1 MMLHIQSVQSFA
13 FPTHVHHFPHE
24 RQRRTRTRQNLV
36 DSTFKRQ
43 QTASLLRSFAFP
55 KPTESNIKAQTKSDS
70 STKEE
75 QQNTTQQ
82 ASFFGF
88 PNEVASPLALV
99 LLSQFILF
107 IGVGAVIPSIP
118 LYGKVLGLSNK
129 LNGIVISAPAVA
141 SLLASKM
148 AGEFADQARKPA
160 MLIGMAVII
169 ASDIGTALANSLF
182 TLTLARLGLGL
193 GRIVSESGERGL
205 LADLAKSAPEL
216 RGRALAAQQ
225 AVMALGIAVGAPAGG
240 LVVEQYGPR
249 ASFLCVSAAACVAF
263 VLYQCLPETVVA
275 VARVEHTHHNTSTQ
289 EDKWTILLQENK
301 WKGLALCQIGAS
313 SGFAAKIASIPI
325 LAADALPGGA
335 IGAGA
340 LLSAAGLVG
349 LIGAPI
355 GGWLTDQTSA
365 KSTAILSGVVSA
377 TGLLLIPFA
386 LQSSSNS
393 MLLLSF
399 GDPDASSISMLGQ
412 DMSSSAAAFTI
423 VVLLWSIGA
432 AAQGPA
438 LTAFA
443 QELAPAGIEATA
455 MALPRAC
462 GDGTYIVAPF
472 LLGFVSD
479 LKSSVAG
486 TDCAA
491 AGVMGLLGVLALVL
505 LGGNDERDD
514 KQASNE

>member
-1 MMLHIQSVQSFA
+1 VEQDTTNQDA
-13 FPTHVHHFPHE
+13 T
-24 RQRRTRTRQNLV
+24 TT
-36 DSTFKRQ
+36 T
-43 QTASLLRSFAFP
+43 T
-55 KPTESNIKAQTKSDS
+55 TTTTTKS
-70 STKEE
+70 STDE
-75 QQNTTQQ
+75 
-82 ASFFGF
+82 
-88 PNEVASPLALV
+88 
-99 LLSQFILF
+99 
-107 IGVGAVIPSIP
+107 
-118 LYGKVLGLSNK
+118 
-129 LNGIVISAPAVA
+129 
-141 SLLASKM
+141 
-148 AGEFADQARKPA
+148 
-160 MLIGMAVII
+160 
-169 ASDIGTALANSLF
+169 
-182 TLTLARLGLGL
+182 
-193 GRIVSESGERGL
+193 
-205 LADLAKSAPEL
+205 
-216 RGRALAAQQ
+216 
-225 AVMALGIAVGAPAGG
+225 
-240 LVVEQYGPR
+240 
-249 ASFLCVSAAACVAF
+249 
-263 VLYQCLPETVVA
+263 
-275 VARVEHTHHNTSTQ
+275 
-289 EDKWTILLQENK
+289 EDKWTSLLQENK

-340 LLSAAGLVG
+340 LLSAAGLAG

-386 LQSSSNS
+386 LQSSNIIT
-393 MLLLSF
+393 LLF
-399 GDPDASSISMLGQ
+399 GDDASSVSMLGQ

-479 LKSSVAG
+479 LKTSVAG

-505 LGGNDERDD
+505 LGGNDDERD
-514 KQASNE
+514 KQATMSD